1 MFQLTPVTKNFII
14 HWGKMGARWGVN
26 RTVAQIYALLYI
38 SPEPL
43 NAEEISKTLSVARS
57 TISTGL
63 RELQSWGIVKVVQ
76 VLGDRRDHFEAM
88 SDVGE
93 MFRIIVEERKRREL
107 DPILETLRE
116 TVADLEAGDEE
127 EAYARERLREMLDF
141 FETMTTFY
149 EQVQK
154 LPTDVLI
161 KTAKMGDIVRK
172 FVDLSSK
179 S

>member
-1 MFQLTPVTKNFII
+1 MFQLTPATQSFIV
-14 HWGKMGARWGVN
+14 HWGKMGTRWGIN

-63 RELQSWGIVKVVQ
+63 RELQGWGIVKVVP

-93 MFRIIVEERKRREL
+93 MFRIIIEERKRREL

-116 TVADLEAGDEE
+116 TVADLETDDEE
-127 EAYARERLREMLDF
+127 ESYARERLQEMLDF
-141 FETMTTFY
+141 FETTTGFY

>member
-1 MFQLTPVTKNFII
+1 MPHLTSTTKKFIV
-14 HWGKMGARWGVN
+14 HWGKMGTRWGVN

-63 RELQSWGIVKVVQ
+63 RELQGWGIVKVVQ
-76 VLGDRRDHFEAM
+76 VLGDRRDHFETM

-93 MFRIIVEERKRREL
+93 MFRVIVEERKRREL

-116 TVADLEAGDEE
+116 TVADLEADDEDE
-127 EAYARERLREMLDF
+127 SYARERLPEMLDF
-141 FETMTTFY
+141 FETMTVFY

>member
-1 MFQLTPVTKNFII
+1 MFHLTPTTQNFIV

-43 NAEEISKTLSVARS
+43 NAEEISKILSVARS

-63 RELQSWGIVKVVQ
+63 RELQGWDVVKVVQ

-93 MFRIIVEERKRREL
+93 MFRVIVEERKRREL

-116 TVADLEAGDEE
+116 TVAELEAGGEDEP
-127 EAYARERLREMLDF
+127 YARERLLEMLDF
-141 FETMTTFY
+141 FETMTAFY

-154 LPTDVLI
+154 LPTDALI
-161 KTAKMGDIVRK
+161 KTVKMGDVVRK
-172 FVDLSSK
+172 FVGLSSK